1 MSVIACILFNMV
13 VFLNGS
19 YCLQYYVG
27 IQEKA
32 ILKCS
37 SPTHHTFGVC
47 WGGVVQTLTHPLLN
61 TCKNYAHF
69 VFILQRF

>member
-27 IQEKA
+27 IQENTNA
-32 ILKCS
+32 CICMG
-37 SPTHHTFGVC
+37 THS
-47 WGGVVQTLTHPLLN
+47 QPLL
-61 TCKNYAHF
+61 KNRLMDIY
-69 VFILQRF
+69 QTW

>member
-27 IQEKA
+27 IQENDLRKVYN
-32 ILKCS
+32 LD
-37 SPTHHTFGVC
+37 VC
-47 WGGVVQTLTHPLLN
+47 IMQISVYIRSNGRL
-61 TCKNYAHF
+61 
-69 VFILQRF
+69 